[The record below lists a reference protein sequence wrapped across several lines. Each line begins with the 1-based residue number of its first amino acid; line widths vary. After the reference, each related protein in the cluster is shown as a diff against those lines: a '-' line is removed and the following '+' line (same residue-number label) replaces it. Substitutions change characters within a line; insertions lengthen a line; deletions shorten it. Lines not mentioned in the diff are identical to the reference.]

1 MFLMKTVFA
10 SFSLLA
16 AAAMAQDLSG
26 VIDLHAHCDPDTSA
40 RSIDAIDLAKLARE
54 RGMRGIVLKSHQ
66 DPTASLAY
74 IVRKEVSGIEVF
86 GGIALNRAV
95 GGINVA
101 AVEHM
106 AALKGGWGRIVWMP
120 TADAENQVRYEKQN
134 RPFVPIARNGAL
146 LPEVRAVIA
155 SIARHKLVLATG
167 HSSAEEDLLLVSEA
181 RRAGIQQIV
190 VTHPFVAPVRMSI
203 PQMKQ
208 AAAAGAYLEFTYLA
222 LIPPARS
229 TIEDYAA
236 AIRAV
241 GPEHCVISSDLGRA
255 GDPLHPDGLMLFFRL
270 LLKQG
275 FSQADID
282 RMSKTNPA
290 RVLGL

>member
-1 MFLMKTVFA
+1 MKTVLA

-40 RSIDAIDLAKLARE
+40 RSVDAIDLAKLARE
-54 RGMRGIVLKSHQ
+54 RGMRGIVLKNHQ

-74 IVRKEVSGIEVF
+74 VVRKEVPGIEVF
-86 GGIALNRAV
+86 GGIAL
-95 GGINVA
+95 
-101 AVEHM
+101 M
-106 AALKGGWGRIVWMP
+106 
-120 TADAENQVRYEKQN
+120 
-134 RPFVPIARNGAL
+134 RNGVL
-146 LPEVRAVIA
+146 LPEVQAVIA
-155 SIARHKLVLATG
+155 AIARHKLVLATG

-181 RRAGIQQIV
+181 RRAGVQQVV
-190 VTHPFVAPVRMSI
+190 VTHAFVAPVSMSI
-203 PQMKQ
+203 PQMEQ

-241 GPEHCVISSDLGRA
+241 GAEHCVITSDLGRA
-255 GDPLHPDGLMLFFRL
+255 GDPLHPDGLLMFFRA

-275 FSQADID
+275 FTQADID
-282 RMSKTNPA
+282 RMSKINPA

>member
-1 MFLMKTVFA
+1 MRKVLA
-10 SFSLLA
+10 SFSLFA
-16 AAAMAQDLSG
+16 AVAMAQDLSG

-40 RSIDAIDLAKLARE
+40 RSVDGIDLAKLARE
-54 RGMRGIVLKSHQ
+54 RGMRGIVLKNHQ

-74 IVRKEVSGIEVF
+74 IVRKEVPGIEVF
-86 GGIALNRAV
+86 GGIALNRTV
-95 GGINVA
+95 GGINLA

-120 TADAENQVRYEKQN
+120 TADAENQARYNKQN
-134 RPFVPIARNGAL
+134 RPFVAVARDGAL

-155 SIARHKLVLATG
+155 AIARHKLVLATG
-167 HSSAEEDLLLVSEA
+167 HSSAQENLLLVAEA
-181 RRAGIQQIV
+181 RRAGVQHIL
-190 VTHPFVAPVRMSI
+190 VTHAMIPPVDMSI

-208 AAAAGAYLEFTYLA
+208 AAADGAYVEFTYLQ
-222 LIPPARS
+222 LIPPVRS

-236 AIRAV
+236 AIRTV
-241 GPEHCVISSDLGRA
+241 GVEHCVISSDLGRA
-255 GDPLHPDGLMLFFRL
+255 GDPLHPDGMLTYIRA

-282 RMSKTNPA
+282 RMSKINPA